1 MTLPDT
7 FHAKT
12 RPSDC
17 IVWTGALN
25 SRGYGCFAIQGKSH
39 LAHRVA
45 YEDAHGPIPDGMT
58 IDHLCSQKRCVNPD
72 HLEVVTRGENNRRGH
87 SLEVGMFCQGG
98 AHLIETEGDLYVN
111 PTGRRQCKR
120 CMRAT
125 SVKRTRRDVRE
136 WARLNGFE
144 VSDRGRLPK
153 AIVAAYDKAAAA

>member
-25 SRGYGCFAIQGKSH
+25 SRGYGCFAIQGKSY

-87 SLEVGMFCQGG
+87 SLEVGMFCHGG
-98 AHLIETEGDLYVN
+98 GHLIESTADLHLRPN
-111 PTGRRQCKR
+111 GLKECLRCRQGYAQAR
-120 CMRAT
+120 QGGN
-125 SVKRTRRDVRE
+125 DVRR
-136 WARLNGFE
+136 WARENGYE
-144 VSDRGRLPK
+144 VADRGRIPAAVLK
-153 AIVAAYDKAAAA
+153 AFEEAAA

>member
-1 MTLPDT
+1 MSLPAT

-25 SRGYGCFAIQGKSH
+25 SRGYGCFAIAGKSY
-39 LAHRVA
+39 LAHRIA
-45 YEDAHGPIPDGMT
+45 YEDAHGPIDEGMT

-72 HLEVVTRGENNRRGH
+72 HLEMVTRGENNRRGH

-98 AHLIETEGDLYVN
+98 EHLIETEDDLYVN
-111 PTGRRQCKR
+111 PIGRRQCVR

-125 SVKRTRRDVRE
+125 SVKRTRLNVRE
-136 WARLNGFE
+136 WARLQGFE

-153 AIVAAYDKAAAA
+153 AIVAAYEQANVA